1 MIKILALLVSLNINL
16 SIINNND
23 KIIVGA
29 ERINAYKN
37 KIKNK
42 SIGLLV
48 NHTSTVGDTHLIDTL
63 ISLEY
68 DVKKI
73 FTPEHGF
80 SGVIERGVIVEGDT
94 ITINGV
100 KIPII
105 SMYGKERIPSKNNM
119 EGLDVMIFDIQD
131 VGARFYTYISAMHNM
146 MKICAELGIEFIIL
160 DRPNPNGD
168 YVDGPVLEKEFKSYV
183 GMHEIPIVHGLTV
196 GELAKMIIG
205 ERWIE
210 NSQKLKLTIIKTNNW
225 DHKKEYI
232 LPIRPSPNLPNQKSI
247 LLYPSL
253 CLFEQTIVSIGRG
266 TKFPFQVIGH
276 PDYKKT
282 HFNFKPKSVDEESK
296 PKLEGRIS
304 YGIDLRYKEVEKKI
318 NIDYLIDFY
327 NVLKNRN
334 DNFFSKYF
342 YRIAGTK
349 KLENQIKSGLT
360 ESEIRLSWQEDL
372 DNYKMKRKK
381 YLLYQDFE

>member
-1 MIKILALLVSLNINL
+1 MAVKRNLQKKDLENI
-16 SIINNND
+16 
-23 KIIVGA
+23 
-29 ERINAYKN
+29 
-37 KIKNK
+37 
-42 SIGLLV
+42 
-48 NHTSTVGDTHLIDTL
+48 
-63 ISLEY
+63 
-68 DVKKI
+68 
-73 FTPEHGF
+73 
-80 SGVIERGVIVEGDT
+80 
-94 ITINGV
+94 
-100 KIPII
+100 
-105 SMYGKERIPSKNNM
+105 
-119 EGLDVMIFDIQD
+119 DVMIFDIQD

-210 NSQKLKLTIIKTNNW
+210 NSQRLKLTIIKTNNW

-282 HFNFKPKSVDEESK
+282 HFNFNSAPQAKNCNPKTQ
-296 PKLEGRIS
+296 PIIG
-304 YGIDLRYKEVEKKI
+304 
-318 NIDYLIDFY
+318 N
-327 NVLKNRN
+327 
-334 DNFFSKYF
+334 
-342 YRIAGTK
+342 
-349 KLENQIKSGLT
+349 
-360 ESEIRLSWQEDL
+360 
-372 DNYKMKRKK
+372 
-381 YLLYQDFE
+381 